1 MFRALV
7 IVCVLASSARAD
19 TPRWYQGKHGTN
31 RIVHLSITT
40 TGLLLHPA
48 LDFVERGI
56 ECRWCGGP
64 NALDTSVRNALVWDD
79 TKLPARM
86 SDVNSYIVAP
96 GVSLGLVLAGTLATP
111 STAALMDDVIPIA
124 ESMVTAQWITRLIKI
139 TAARRRPYVVFTD
152 ETSTYEDNLSF
163 PSGHTS
169 LPFALVT
176 GAGYIAH
183 VRGYKS
189 EPFIWAIG
197 IPVAATS
204 AYLRMGADRHFLTDV
219 LAGAA
224 IGVSAGLTV
233 PRLMRRNDV
242 QLTPTSNGV
251 AFAGVW

>member
-1 MFRALV
+1 MLRAVL
-7 IVCVLASSARAD
+7 IGCVLATQASAD
-19 TPRWYQGKHGTN
+19 TESWYQGKHGTN
-31 RIVHLSITT
+31 RVVHLSITT
-40 TGLLLHPA
+40 TLLLAHPA
-48 LDFVERGI
+48 LNFIERGV

-64 NALDTSVRNALVWDD
+64 NTLDTHVRNALVWDD
-79 TKLPARM
+79 KKLPARM
-86 SDVNSYIVAP
+86 SDLNSYVMAP
-96 GVSLGLVLAGTLATP
+96 GVSFGLVLAGTLATP
-111 STAALMDDVIPIA
+111 STAAVMDDVIPVA
-124 ESMVTAQWITRLIKI
+124 ESMVTAQWVTRLLKI
-139 TAARRRPYVVFTD
+139 TVARRRPYVVFTG
-152 ETSTYEDNLSF
+152 ETDSNEDNLSF

-176 GAGYIAH
+176 GAGYVAH

-189 EPFIWAIG
+189 EPYIWAIG

-233 PRLMRRNDV
+233 PRLMRRNAV